1 MKETSYIYFAD
12 AIENGDL
19 TIKIGE
25 TANFEQRAKLLWY
38 VEKRYITKSYQFDGT
53 KAERLALEA
62 ILRAKIERHYPQ
74 VVVQSGIDHF
84 VCRNSKIA
92 KAIKNHFDEW
102 VAEAVEMLNT
112 IEA

>member
-12 AIENGDL
+12 AIENGDH

-25 TANFEQRAKLLWY
+25 TANLEQRTKLLWY
-38 VEKRYITKSYQFDGT
+38 VEKRYITKSYQFEGT

-62 ILRAKIERHYPQ
+62 MLRAKIERHYPQ

-84 VCRNSKIA
+84 ICRNSKIA

-102 VAEAVEMLNT
+102 VAEAVELLNT